1 MDHSALFD
9 SPREV
14 TNSSISDP
22 ASQVGVGGR
31 TYQAYREDTYYLP
44 NDADE
49 QDRLDFQHEMTSILL
64 DKQLSVA
71 PVQNP
76 KHVLDVATGT
86 GIWALDYA
94 TENPDCQVIGT
105 DLSLIQPDMED
116 TVPNCRF
123 IREDSED
130 PWTYGGPQDHKFDYV
145 HLRYVVTCFKDHRT
159 IMRHAFENR
168 LNGVK
173 RLVQSCCTCGET
185 RPANLIITH
194 AVNPGGWIEYV
205 DQSVEPMRHG
215 GTAEGSVWHDYVM
228 TFLKTMAGLGRDLQC
243 PRKYKRW
250 LEEAG
255 FVNVQEQLIPIPM
268 GPWPSNPKFKL
279 AGSYALAK
287 TRTGDLQVAKPIFL
301 RNGMSELEYD
311 ELANKVRLEITDR
324 NNQFY
329 ILMVVVYGQKPPA
342 G

>member
-1 MDHSALFD
+1 MDPAALFD

-64 DKQLSVA
+64 DKRLSIA
-71 PVQNP
+71 PVQDP

-130 PWTYGGPQDHKFDYV
+130 PWTYGE
-145 HLRYVVTCFKDHRT
+145 CF
-159 IMRHAFENR
+159 F
-168 LNGVK
+168 
-173 RLVQSCCTCGET
+173 S
-185 RPANLIITH
+185 
-194 AVNPGGWIEYV
+194 
-205 DQSVEPMRHG
+205 
-215 GTAEGSVWHDYVM
+215 
-228 TFLKTMAGLGRDLQC
+228 F
-243 PRKYKRW
+243 
-250 LEEAG
+250 
-255 FVNVQEQLIPIPM
+255 FLIPPLPCSDVAQCLS
-268 GPWPSNPKFKL
+268 GWVRYWL
-279 AGSYALAK
+279 ASKQAVG
-287 TRTGDLQVAKPIFL
+287 R
-301 RNGMSELEYD
+301 
-311 ELANKVRLEITDR
+311 
-324 NNQFY
+324 
-329 ILMVVVYGQKPPA
+329 
-342 G
+342 